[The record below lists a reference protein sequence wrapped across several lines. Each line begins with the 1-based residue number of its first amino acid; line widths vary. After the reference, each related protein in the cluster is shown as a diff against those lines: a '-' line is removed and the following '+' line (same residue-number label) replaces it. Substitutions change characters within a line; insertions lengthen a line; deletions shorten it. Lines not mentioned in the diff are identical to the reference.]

1 MTTSPSVTGSG
12 VLLRGSF
19 NPAIFHPSW
28 FAREGLISE
37 KEADTAKINIIH
49 SQVASFETDGFRLQ
63 VTSDSFDVTAEGRPF
78 SDLVRDIAYGT
89 FTLLRHTP
97 ISMMGI
103 NNFAHFQAPSET
115 AWHNIGHSFA
125 PKQFWN
131 PLLKDPGMQ
140 SLTIRGQRKDEYMG
154 YVDVRVEPSV
164 MIMPT
169 GVFVNVNDHVQLAE
183 DETKEGA
190 AALMEIL
197 QGNWS
202 AAVENAQLVINAVKE
217 EAT

>member
-97 ISMMGI
+97 ISMMGM
-103 NNFAHFQAPSET
+103 NNYAHFQVPSET